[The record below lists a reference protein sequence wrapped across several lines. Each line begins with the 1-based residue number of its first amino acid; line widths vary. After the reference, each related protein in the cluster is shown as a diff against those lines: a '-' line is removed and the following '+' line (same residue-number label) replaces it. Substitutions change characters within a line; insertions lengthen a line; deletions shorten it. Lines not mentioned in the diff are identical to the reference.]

1 MPALRVDA
9 ARLVADAG
17 DGPAIVRQLARHLPG
32 TEFGVLDDVGHAAF
46 REAPPEWNA
55 AVLDV
60 LTRHR
65 VRPNR
70 TVPASKRSQR
80 T

>member
-1 MPALRVDA
+1 M
-9 ARLVADAG
+9 
-17 DGPAIVRQLARHLPG
+17 RQLARHLPS
-32 TEFGVLDDVGHAAF
+32 TEFRVLDEVGHAAF
-46 REAPPEWNA
+46 WEAPPEWNA
-55 AVLDV
+55 SALDS

-70 TVPASKRSQR
+70 TVPAPKRSQR